1 MVVINSFPHSSP
13 LTTDTMKVLEGFLS
27 LGLLAVFLSS
37 SNAKPQKFRIP
48 VHQKSASAISYLKVW
63 EKFKG
68 QSEAERD
75 EFLSGSFPVDFE
87 WSVSSE
93 SFKVEGGWAE
103 HGKGETIWD
112 RFSHEGHVF
121 ENQTTDLACDSY
133 HKVDYDAY
141 LLRGMMAPNYQFSIS
156 WARIFP
162 TGRRESLVEEGAA
175 YYDKMINTL
184 LQSGIEPT
192 VTLHHWDLPQA
203 LQDSGGWVND
213 SIVEAFKEFSD
224 FCFSRYGDRVKTWIT
239 FGSPWVVSNLGYGT
253 GEHPPRMND
262 PIIASYK
269 VRLSIRKSTI
279 FYMIL

>member
-1 MVVINSFPHSSP
+1 MSTLSF
-13 LTTDTMKVLEGFLS
+13 S
-27 LGLLAVFLSS
+27 LQNDHFDGL
-37 SNAKPQKFRIP
+37 
-48 VHQKSASAISYLKVW
+48 HQKSASPLSYQKVW
-63 EKFKG
+63 EKFKT
-68 QSEAERD
+68 QTEADRD
-75 EFLSGSFPVDFE
+75 QFLDGSFPADFQ

-93 SFKVEGGWAE
+93 SFKVEGGWSE

-121 ENQTTDLACDSY
+121 DNQTTDLACDSY

-141 LLRGMMAPNYQFSIS
+141 LLRGMMSPNYQLSLS

-162 TGRRESLVEEGAA
+162 DGHKESLVEKGAL

-203 LQDSGGWVND
+203 LQDQGGWTSD
-213 SIVEAFKEFSD
+213 SIVEAFKEFAD

-239 FGSPWVVSNLGYGT
+239 FGSPWAVSNFGYGT
-253 GEHPPRMND
+253 GEHPPSIKD
-262 PIIASYK
+262 PIVASYQ
-269 VRLSIRKSTI
+269 VCLSG
-279 FYMIL
+279 